1 MSNIPRTPAPGGA
14 RPPQGGAARRPGPQ
28 PAVAPAI
35 NIDPMRILRVYW
47 PLASAAFVFSVFF
60 GVVAYLGLLR
70 LAPKFTSE
78 VTFDVEGAAETAD
91 ATGSLTGAG
100 GNKEL
105 EVFLETQALVLQSDR
120 ILENAVDEPEVR
132 DETQWA
138 KKYFRDGAYD
148 ETEALKALREI
159 AQARVI
165 PDTNVVLMRVTTGS
179 KLDSKTIAEAITQV
193 YLIDVQRRENSD
205 KQDLIQSFE
214 ARQRNLRRDLDSLD
228 TRIENLLDEG
238 QLVGLQTRDAT
249 QTGLIDNLNGQIVT
263 ARESLAAAREQLS
276 TYEGFLNAPGG
287 TQYPETVRQ
296 NVEESP
302 IVQQQKSQIAGQRAL
317 LRATREEFGP
327 NHREV
332 RRLERTIRALEQER
346 QATVE
351 GQLAEVFAATVEN
364 LRSTIDNLAA
374 SEADMMQ
381 KKSEAE
387 EELAAITQRLKQH
400 DNLQAEREEL
410 IAQLAQLST
419 RITELNLLL
428 DRSSRVQRLGGP
440 NVPDFPSFPSL
451 TVIVPVS
458 VVLVC
463 GLTGGLILLREARET
478 RARGPQDVAAIRGTN
493 VLGIVPALEMDL
505 SNPER
510 IETASIERP
519 DGIIAEQVRHI
530 RSKILKASASH
541 GHKSFTFFSG
551 LPGSGTT
558 SVVLNVAARLAAT
571 GRRVL
576 VIDANLRRPRQH
588 ELLGFEMTP
597 GLGDVLLDKA
607 TLAGSVVEG
616 EFEGLYLLP
625 AGERGDRVY
634 ERYTT
639 QRLADIVKQAEESYD
654 IVLVD
659 TPPAVVAGD
668 AFVICGFTDAAVM
681 VVRALSEKLGLIAR
695 LRNQIN
701 DVDTAFLG
709 VVVNAVKPSAG
720 GYFKRNFRATHEY
733 SRERAADDSTDRDK
747 TPVAAGSDADEPADK
762 A

>member
-14 RPPQGGAARRPGPQ
+14 RPPQAGPPRRSGPQ

-47 PLASAAFVFSVFF
+47 PVASAAFVFSVFF
-60 GVVAYLGLLR
+60 GAAAYFGLLR
-70 LAPKFTSE
+70 VAPKFTSE
-78 VTFDVEGAAETAD
+78 VTFEIEGAAETAD

-132 DETQWA
+132 DDTRWA
-138 KKYFRDGAYD
+138 QQFMRDGAYD
-148 ETEALKALREI
+148 ETEALNQLREI
-159 AQARVI
+159 TQARVI
-165 PDTNVVLMRVTTGS
+165 PDTNIVLMRVTTGRA
-179 KLDSKTIAEAITQV
+179 LDSKTIAEAITQV
-193 YLIDVQRRENSD
+193 YLLDVQRRENSD

-214 ARQRNLRRDLDSLD
+214 GRQRNLRRDLDSLD

-249 QTGLIDNLNGQIVT
+249 QTGLIENLNVQIVT
-263 ARESLAAAREQLS
+263 TRESLSAAREQLA

-296 NVEESP
+296 SVEESP
-302 IVQQQKSQIAGQRAL
+302 IVQQQKSQIAAQRAF
-317 LRATREEFGP
+317 LRATREEYGP

-346 QATVE
+346 QSTVE
-351 GQLAEVFAATVEN
+351 GQLGEVFAATVEN

-374 SEADMMQ
+374 TEADMLQ

-387 EELAAITQRLKQH
+387 EELAAITQRIKQH

-410 IAQLAQLST
+410 VALLAQLST

-451 TVIVPVS
+451 AVILPLS
-458 VVLVC
+458 VVLIC
-463 GLTGGLILLREARET
+463 GVTGGLILLREVRET
-478 RARGPQDVAAIRGTN
+478 RARGPQDVASIRGTT
-493 VLGIVPALEMDL
+493 VLGIVPTLEMDL

-510 IETASIERP
+510 VETASIERP

-530 RSKILKASASH
+530 RSKILKASSSQD
-541 GHKSFTFFSG
+541 HKSFTFFSG

-588 ELLGFEMTP
+588 DLLGFEMSP
-597 GLGDVLLDKA
+597 GLGEVLLEKT
-607 TLAGSVVEG
+607 TLVEAVREA
-616 EFEGLYLLP
+616 EFEGLFLLP

-639 QRLADIVKQAEESYD
+639 QRLADIIRQAENEYD
-654 IVLVD
+654 VVLID

-668 AFVICGFTDAAVM
+668 AFVIAGFSDAAVM

-733 SRERAADDSTDRDK
+733 SREQPRDDSTDREK
-747 TPVAAGSDADEPADK
+747 APVAAVADADESNAK